1 MHHRTLYSLGFNSHG
16 IPIANGFTELRAL
29 LLMFQKRGPFVT
41 PLAKSHSG
49 AVVAV
54 RGYWYKGVTPIGVSS
69 DVLH

>member
-1 MHHRTLYSLGFNSHG
+1 ML
-16 IPIANGFTELRAL
+16 LR
-29 LLMFQKRGPFVT
+29 FEKRGPFVT

-49 AVVAV
+49 AAAVV